1 MTGKISW
8 WDRDSLFGKEPGL
21 TFHLSEGEEDLLFV
35 DVETTGLLFHNDARI
50 VEIGLSVW
58 DSSGLKGR
66 ITSLIN
72 PETPIPPMYT
82 RIHGID
88 DSMVEHSP
96 TFFEFWKENGIQFQ
110 GKVVIAH
117 NLSFDMGMIN
127 RELMRRDMAPLGN
140 PGIDTV
146 PILKSLLPREK
157 NHKLSHLAKSL
168 GVRHDSRHR
177 AEDDVAALEQVLTIA
192 LDRSLE
198 TLRGPLGRDFSFWGG
213 APSHRYFRDSVI
225 WCQKTGEP
233 LTITLSERQD
243 EMTASLRRRKIESPT
258 CTTKRVGSLEDGP
271 QLPWLWK
278 DVRSVEING
287 EE

>member
-1 MTGKISW
+1 
-8 WDRDSLFGKEPGL
+8 
-21 TFHLSEGEEDLLFV
+21 
-35 DVETTGLLFHNDARI
+35 
-50 VEIGLSVW
+50 
-58 DSSGLKGR
+58 
-66 ITSLIN
+66 
-72 PETPIPPMYT
+72 MYT

-96 TFFEFWKENGIQFQ
+96 TFLEFWKEYGDQFQ
-110 GKVVIAH
+110 KKVVIAH

-157 NHKLSHLAKSL
+157 NHKLSNLAKSL
-168 GVRHDSRHR
+168 GVRHAARHR
-177 AEDDVAALEQVLTIA
+177 AEDDVAALEQVLAIA
-192 LDRSLE
+192 LDRPPE
-198 TLRGPLGRDFSFWGG
+198 TLRGPLGMDFSFWGG
-213 APSHRYFRDSVI
+213 APSHRYFRDSVT
-225 WCQKTGEP
+225 WCQQTGEP
-233 LTITLSERQD
+233 LTIILTEKSD
-243 EMTASLRRRKIESPT
+243 ENTVSLRKRKIESPV
-258 CTTKRVGSLEDGP
+258 CTTKRVGSCEDVT

>member
-1 MTGKISW
+1 MSFQ
-8 WDRDSLFGKEPGL
+8 WD
-21 TFHLSEGEEDLLFV
+21 EGEEDLLFV
-35 DVETTGLLFHNDARI
+35 DVETTGLLFENDARI
-50 VEIGLSVW
+50 VEIGLSIW
-58 DSSGLKGR
+58 DFSGLKGR

-72 PETPIPPMYT
+72 PERPIPPMYT

-88 DSMVEHSP
+88 DSMVANSP
-96 TFFEFWKENGIQFQ
+96 TFLEFWKEFGDHFRRKTI
-110 GKVVIAH
+110 IAH

-127 RELMRRDMAPLGN
+127 RELLRRDMAPLGN

-177 AEDDVAALEQVLTIA
+177 AEDDVAALEQVLAIA
-192 LDRSLE
+192 LARPLE
-198 TLRGPLGRDFSFWGG
+198 ALRGPLGRNFSFWGG
-213 APSHRYFRDSVI
+213 APSHRYFRDSVA
-225 WCQKTGEP
+225 WCQQTGEP
-233 LTITLSERQD
+233 LTITLTEKGD
-243 EMTASLRRRKIESPT
+243 EETLTLKKRRIESPV
-258 CTTKRVGSLEDGP
+258 CTTKRVGSIEDAP

-278 DVRSVEING
+278 DVRCVEING

>member
-1 MTGKISW
+1 M
-8 WDRDSLFGKEPGL
+8 
-21 TFHLSEGEEDLLFV
+21 
-35 DVETTGLLFHNDARI
+35 ETTGLLFHNDARI

-96 TFFEFWKENGIQFQ
+96 TFLEYWMENGIRFR

-127 RELMRRDMAPLGN
+127 RELMRRDLAPLGN

-177 AEDDVAALEQVLTIA
+177 AEDDVEALEQVLAIA
-192 LDRSLE
+192 LDRPLE
-198 TLRGPLGRDFSFWGG
+198 ALRGPLGMDFSFWGG
-213 APSHRYFRDSVI
+213 APSHRYFRDSVA
-225 WCQKTGEP
+225 WCQKTSEP
-233 LTITLSERQD
+233 LTIMLAEKPD
-243 EMTASLRRRKIESPT
+243 EKTASLRRKKITSPI
-258 CTTKRVGSLEDGP
+258 CTTKRVGSLEDAP

>member
-1 MTGKISW
+1 M
-8 WDRDSLFGKEPGL
+8 
-21 TFHLSEGEEDLLFV
+21 
-35 DVETTGLLFHNDARI
+35 ETTGLLFENDARI
-50 VEIGLSVW
+50 VEIGISVW
-58 DSSGLKGR
+58 DSSGLKER
-66 ITSLIN
+66 MTSLIN
-72 PETPIPPMYT
+72 PGSPIPPMYT

-96 TFFEFWKENGIQFQ
+96 TFLEYWMENGIRFQ
-110 GKVVIAH
+110 GKIVIAH

-177 AEDDVAALEQVLTIA
+177 AEDDVAALEQILTIA
-192 LDRSLE
+192 LDRPLE
-198 TLRGPLGRDFSFWGG
+198 ALRGPLGMDFSFWGG
-213 APSHRYFRDSVI
+213 APSHRYFRDSVV
-225 WCQKTGEP
+225 WCQKTCEP
-233 LTITLSERQD
+233 LTILLAEKEGEKPAFLKKKKITSPIC
-243 EMTASLRRRKIESPT
+243 TA
-258 CTTKRVGSLEDGP
+258 KRVGSLEDAP